1 MLHWGMDWGLLA
13 GLPETE
19 RREVLGSTRRRRFAR
34 GEVVFH
40 EDDPA
45 DTLHFVSE
53 GRLAARRST
62 ASGDTVTFAVL
73 GPGDA
78 FGELAMLSPGVR
90 RTSTVVALEPA
101 VTLSLGFGEFER
113 LRSSHPAVERLLVDL
128 LAERVRRLSD
138 HLLEALHVPADERVV
153 RRLSALCERYGPA
166 DVARPALVPLTQS
179 EIGELA
185 GAARP
190 TTNRVLRG
198 LAEEGV
204 VVLHRG
210 SVEVRDRRALAR
222 RAAR

>member
-1 MLHWGMDWGLLA
+1 MDWGLLA

-40 EDDPA
+40 EADLA
-45 DTLHFVSE
+45 DTVHFVAE

-62 ASGDTVTFAVL
+62 AAGDTVTFAVL

-78 FGELAMLSPGVR
+78 FGEMAMLSPGTR

-101 VTLSLGFGEFER
+101 VTLSLGFGDFDR
-113 LRSSHPAVERLLVDL
+113 LSLAHPAVERLLVDL

-138 HLLEALHVPADERVV
+138 HLMEALHVPADQRVV
-153 RRLSALCERYGPA
+153 RRLSALCERYGPSDA
-166 DVARPALVPLTQS
+166 SVPTLVPLTQS

-204 VVLHRG
+204 VLLHRG
-210 SVEVRDRRALAR
+210 SVEVLDRAALAR
-222 RAAR
+222 RAGP

>member
-1 MLHWGMDWGLLA
+1 MDWGLLR
-13 GLPETE
+13 GLPDTD
-19 RREVLGSTRRRRFAR
+19 RRVVLGSTHRRRFER

-40 EDDPA
+40 EADPA
-45 DTLHFVSE
+45 DTVHFVAE
-53 GRLAARRST
+53 GHLAARRST
-62 ASGDTVTFAVL
+62 PAGDSVTFSIL

-78 FGELAMLSPGVR
+78 FGEMAMLSAGAR

-101 VTLSLGFGEFER
+101 VTHSLSFAEFER
-113 LRSSHPAVERLLVDL
+113 LRANHPGVERLLVDL

-138 HLLEALHVPADERVV
+138 HLVEALHVPADQRVV

-166 DVARPALVPLTQS
+166 DPAAAVSVPLTQS
-179 EIGELA
+179 DIGDLA

-190 TTNRVLRG
+190 TTNRVLRR
-198 LAEEGV
+198 LAADGV

-210 SVEVRDRRALAR
+210 SVEVLDRVALAR